1 MSAIYNIVNNVGDE
15 LPLEKI
21 SNKNKR
27 IRRTPEDARRLI
39 LEAAEAGMSESGPAG
54 LRLEAVAKAAGVS
67 HPTIL
72 HHFGSRDGLIQALNL
87 RTIQQLRTVLIGVLG
102 ASPGSSENA
111 IAPIF
116 AAYRNGL
123 AQRMVWLMQSGSFV
137 MGPAGLPMLD
147 EMVLALQALRE
158 RLAGP
163 GVPINIADTRAIV
176 HLVTFTAFGD
186 ALLGKRLRQAL
197 SEAEEIA
204 NREWFENWFS
214 ELLNV
219 YMTRKS

>member
-1 MSAIYNIVNNVGDE
+1 MAKQE
-15 LPLEKI
+15 
-21 SNKNKR
+21 KR
-27 IRRTPEDARRLI
+27 IRRSPEEAQRLI
-39 LEAAEAGMSESGPAG
+39 LDAAERSMGAGGPAS
-54 LRLEAVAKAAGVS
+54 LRLQDVAREAGVS

-163 GVPINIADTRAIV
+163 GVPIDIADTRAIV

-186 ALLGKRLRQAL
+186 ALLGKRLRQAS

>member
-1 MSAIYNIVNNVGDE
+1 MAGKN
-15 LPLEKI
+15 L

-27 IRRTPEDARRLI
+27 IRRTPDEARRLI
-39 LEAAEAGMSESGPAG
+39 LEAAEAGMADGGPAG

-87 RTIQQLRTVLIGVLG
+87 RAVEQLRTVLIGML
-102 ASPGSSENA
+102 ASSPGSSENA

-123 AQRMVWLMQSGSFV
+123 AQRMMWLMQSGSFV

-147 EMVLALQALRE
+147 EMVLALHALRE

-163 GVPINIADTRAIV
+163 GARVDLADTRAIV
-176 HLVTFTAFGD
+176 HLTTFAAFGD
-186 ALLGKRLRQAL
+186 ALLGKRLRRAPTQ
-197 SEAEEIA
+197 AEEVA
-204 NREWFENWFS
+204 QRDRFEAWFGEF
-214 ELLNV
+214 LDV
-219 YMTRKS
+219 YMSRKN

>member
-1 MSAIYNIVNNVGDE
+1 LAKAE
-15 LPLEKI
+15 LQ
-21 SNKNKR
+21 SRNKR
-27 IRRTPEDARRLI
+27 IRRTPDEARRLI
-39 LEAAEAGMSESGPAG
+39 LEAAEAGMADGGPAG
-54 LRLEAVAKAAGVS
+54 LRLETVAKAAGVS

-102 ASPGSSENA
+102 ASPATSENA
-111 IAPIF
+111 ITPIF

-147 EMVLALQALRE
+147 EMVLALHALRE

-163 GVPINIADTRAIV
+163 SVKLDIADTRAVV
-176 HLVTFTAFGD
+176 HLTTFTAFGD
-186 ALLGKRLRQAL
+186 ALLGKRLRQAS

-204 NREWFENWFS
+204 DRERFENWFS
-214 ELLNV
+214 DLLNA
-219 YMTRKS
+219 YIARRA